1 MPRADVLLLH
11 VLRAAGACECTAH
24 AISVC
29 TSCVAPSVVYAS
41 QSSFQVSALK
51 QDQHMILGSS
61 LNQFTV
67 HIPLIQES
75 GLACTPSTPF
85 RMHERLKISRPAFIM
100 SVSVMSW
107 WGTARNCFLASLESI
122 QGFELGAGCLA
133 AGGGVGSLAS
143 SMQVAGIGLCL
154 SALLCALCQKLSA
167 CNTHPSM
174 LRYCGRPS
182 VACALPLPLLAQS
195 CAMHGR
201 VCDHRNRRVA
211 CARTRQDV

>member
-1 MPRADVLLLH
+1 MGIQWELGAQPT
-11 VLRAAGACECTAH
+11 ACELLQEQLLGQMLA
-24 AISVC
+24 
-29 TSCVAPSVVYAS
+29 AS
-41 QSSFQVSALK
+41 GA
-51 QDQHMILGSS
+51 
-61 LNQFTV
+61 
-67 HIPLIQES
+67 
-75 GLACTPSTPF
+75 
-85 RMHERLKISRPAFIM
+85 
-100 SVSVMSW
+100 W
-107 WGTARNCFLASLESI
+107 NCFLASLESI